1 MTKTSFDQIVDGIDR
16 QLSYLH
22 KERWG
27 QRYAELL
34 DAIRTTTGEA
44 QERAKQAMQDHKET
58 QFHPETS
65 RAALIARAKL
75 GYDIPMKEAGST

>member
-1 MTKTSFDQIVDGIDR
+1 MRTTSFDQIVDGIDR

-27 QRYAELL
+27 HRYAELL

-44 QERAKQAMQDHKET
+44 QECARQAMRDHKET

-65 RAALIARAKL
+65 RAVLIEQAKL
-75 GYDIPMKEAGST
+75 GYDTSVKEAGSS